1 MNNTTIAA
9 VATAPGIG
17 GIAVIRVSGSLALP
31 VLKQVFVPKGKR
43 HLFEDRFLMVG
54 TLMDGEQQVDECMA
68 VYMKPPATYTRED
81 VVELHVHGGE
91 WVVDKALKMLF
102 ARGVMPAEPG
112 EFTRRAFLNGRID
125 LSRAEAVMKIISAR
139 GEQAATAA
147 MRQLKGGA
155 FTFIHDK
162 QQRLL
167 DILASVE
174 ATIDFPDEVDES
186 RRLPELKQKTEELAK
201 ELLDASDERS
211 ARLLDSGFEVTIFG
225 PPNVGK
231 SSLFNSLLMEEA
243 AIVTDIPGTTRDVL
257 RGSVLFDGLRINLN
271 DTAGIHE
278 NTDYIEKIGVEKALG
293 AMYGADLLLVVVD
306 GSGPLRREDYALIN
320 QTEGKSRLLLQS
332 KSDLNPRPMLE
343 GALLFSAK
351 TGEGLDEVRDAIV
364 KAAGEPTDSALTL
377 QRHILLAKR
386 AANCLMDAVR
396 AMDEEVP
403 LDLVAIDLQAA
414 LSHLGAITGDQV
426 DEKLLD
432 EIFSTF
438 CVGK

>member
-1 MNNTTIAA
+1 MNNPTIAA

-17 GIAVIRVSGSLALP
+17 GIAIIRISGPQALL
-31 VLKQVFVPKGKR
+31 VLQQVFVPKGKR
-43 HLFEDRFLMVG
+43 NLFEDRYMMVG
-54 TLMDGEQQVDECMA
+54 TLMDGDLQVDECMA
-68 VYMKPPATYTRED
+68 VYMKAPATYTRED
-81 VVELHVHGGE
+81 VAELHVHGGE

-102 ARGVMPAEPG
+102 DRGVLPAEPG

-125 LSRAEAVMKIISAR
+125 LSSAEGVMKIISAR
-139 GEQAATAA
+139 GQQAASAA
-147 MRQLKGGA
+147 LRQLKGGA

-186 RRLPELKQKTEELAK
+186 QRIPELKEMTKALAK
-201 ELLDASDERS
+201 ELLEASDERS

-231 SSLFNSLLMEEA
+231 SSLFNSLLMKEA

-257 RGSVLFDGLRINLN
+257 RGSVLFDGLRVNLN

-278 NTDYIEKIGVEKALG
+278 NTDFIEQLGVEKALG
-293 AMYGADLLLVVVD
+293 AMNGADLLLVVVD
-306 GSGPLRREDYALIN
+306 GSGPLRREDYSLIN
-320 QTEGKSRLLLQS
+320 QTEGKNRLILQS
-332 KSDLNPRPMLE
+332 KSDLNSRPMLE
-343 GALLFSAK
+343 DALLFSAK
-351 TGEGLDEVRDAIV
+351 TGDGLEQVRDAIV
-364 KAAGEPTDSALTL
+364 KAAGEPSDSALTL
-377 QRHILLAKR
+377 QRHIVLAKQ
-386 AANCLMDAVR
+386 AANCLLDAAQ

-414 LSHLGAITGDQV
+414 LSHLGAITGEQV